1 LLLLEFAEHD
11 VYERQGSEGLE
22 IYILIGPG
30 RPIDQGSE
38 VMDLNNIVVRLEQLK
53 EALEVQP
60 LKGAA
65 ADGP

>member
-1 LLLLEFAEHD
+1 
-11 VYERQGSEGLE
+11 
-22 IYILIGPG
+22 
-30 RPIDQGSE
+30 
-38 VMDLNNIVVRLEQLK
+38 MDLNNIVVRLEQLK